1 MGNQVE
7 IICKNNG
14 KTLLV
19 DEGTALI
26 DIYKTAGVEL
36 PYQVL
41 CAQVNNRTR
50 DLSYRVYQPKQIM
63 FSDAS
68 HIMGMRMYVR
78 SLCFVLY
85 KAVTELFPG
94 TRLRIEHSVSNGYFC
109 CLNQREEIPH
119 DTVELLKE
127 RMREIIRRDLPFER
141 IQSTAEVAAEH
152 FREQDMCDK
161 IDLIET
167 LHPLYATYYKLGNL
181 YDVYYEYLLPST
193 GYLKVFDL
201 IKYHDGMLLIPPKRK
216 NPNELSEVVPQDKMF
231 NVFKD
236 NLKISEIVGLNNV
249 GDMNRAILKHTS
261 GDLIKVTEALHEKQ
275 ISRIADQITARH
287 NSQKGGARIILISG
301 PSSSGKTTFSKRL
314 SIQLMTNLLIPI
326 TISLDNYFL
335 DREHVWVQS
344 CLFAG
349 CLFPA
354 CVLRGSHF
362 TDVTFRN
369 CDLSNADLTGCSFQ
383 RVEFL
388 DCKLMGTNLSEA
400 TMQHVAF
407 ERCKAEFAN
416 FALGRLR
423 FVAHSQGVMRGAVFD
438 ECRLEKAS
446 FSRCDL
452 TQGEFRGTRL
462 RGLSFADSDIR
473 GIRVGEVDSF
483 ELKGLKIN
491 ALQAVDLVRLLGVEV
506 EE

>member
-127 RMREIIRRDLPFER
+127 RMRDIIRRDLPFER
-141 IQSTAEVAAEH
+141 IQSTAEVAARH

-301 PSSSGKTTFSKRL
+301 PSSSGKTTFPK
-314 SIQLMTNLLIPI
+314 
-326 TISLDNYFL
+326 
-335 DREHVWVQS
+335 
-344 CLFAG
+344 G
-349 CLFPA
+349 C
-354 CVLRGSHF
+354 RYNS
-362 TDVTFRN
+362 
-369 CDLSNADLTGCSFQ
+369 
-383 RVEFL
+383 
-388 DCKLMGTNLSEA
+388 
-400 TMQHVAF
+400 
-407 ERCKAEFAN
+407 
-416 FALGRLR
+416 
-423 FVAHSQGVMRGAVFD
+423 
-438 ECRLEKAS
+438 
-446 FSRCDL
+446 
-452 TQGEFRGTRL
+452 
-462 RGLSFADSDIR
+462 
-473 GIRVGEVDSF
+473 
-483 ELKGLKIN
+483 
-491 ALQAVDLVRLLGVEV
+491 
-506 EE
+506 

>member
-1 MGNQVE
+1 
-7 IICKNNG
+7 
-14 KTLLV
+14 
-19 DEGTALI
+19 
-26 DIYKTAGVEL
+26 
-36 PYQVL
+36 
-41 CAQVNNRTR
+41 
-50 DLSYRVYQPKQIM
+50 M

-127 RMREIIRRDLPFER
+127 RMRDIIRRDLPFER
-141 IQSTAEVAAEH
+141 IQSTAEVAARH

-335 DREHVWVQS
+335 DREQTPRDEKGDYDYES
-344 CLFAG
+344 LYALDLELFNRQ
-349 CLFPA
+349 L
-354 CVLRGSHF
+354 
-362 TDVTFRN
+362 N
-369 CDLSNADLTGCSFQ
+369 DLLQGKEVSLPTYNFETG
-383 RVEFL
+383 
-388 DCKLMGTNLSEA
+388 K
-400 TMQHVAF
+400 
-407 ERCKAEFAN
+407 K
-416 FALGRLR
+416 
-423 FVAHSQGVMRGAVFD
+423 
-438 ECRLEKAS
+438 
-446 FSRCDL
+446 
-452 TQGEFRGTRL
+452 EFRGNTL
-462 RGLSFADSDIR
+462 KMKDSDVLVLEGIHALNPALTPNIEEHQKFLIYVSALTTLSIDDHSWIPTADNRLLRRIIR
-473 GIRVGEVDSF
+473 DVKYRGTSAQKTIARWASVRAGEEKWIFPYQENADAMFNSSLLF
-483 ELKGLKIN
+483 ELAVIKQ
-491 ALQAVDLVRLLGVEV
+491 QAVPALMSVPENSSEYDTAKHLLKQLYYFLPL
-506 EE
+506 EENEIPSTSLLREFLGGSSFIY

>member
-1 MGNQVE
+1 MQITRPVPAADPVE
-7 IICKNNG
+7 YTDG
-14 KTLLV
+14 RALT
-19 DEGTALI
+19 EG
-26 DIYKTAGVEL
+26 
-36 PYQVL
+36 
-41 CAQVNNRTR
+41 
-50 DLSYRVYQPKQIM
+50 
-63 FSDAS
+63 
-68 HIMGMRMYVR
+68 
-78 SLCFVLY
+78 
-85 KAVTELFPG
+85 
-94 TRLRIEHSVSNGYFC
+94 
-109 CLNQREEIPH
+109 EEIAGGIFRGIVFPH
-119 DTVELLKE
+119 
-127 RMREIIRRDLPFER
+127 
-141 IQSTAEVAAEH
+141 
-152 FREQDMCDK
+152 
-161 IDLIET
+161 
-167 LHPLYATYYKLGNL
+167 
-181 YDVYYEYLLPST
+181 
-193 GYLKVFDL
+193 
-201 IKYHDGMLLIPPKRK
+201 
-216 NPNELSEVVPQDKMF
+216 
-231 NVFKD
+231 
-236 NLKISEIVGLNNV
+236 
-249 GDMNRAILKHTS
+249 
-261 GDLIKVTEALHEKQ
+261 
-275 ISRIADQITARH
+275 
-287 NSQKGGARIILISG
+287 
-301 PSSSGKTTFSKRL
+301 
-314 SIQLMTNLLIPI
+314 
-326 TISLDNYFL
+326 L

-438 ECRLEKAS
+438 
-446 FSRCDL
+446 L

-483 ELKGLKIN
+483 EIKGLKIN

>member
-1 MGNQVE
+1 M
-7 IICKNNG
+7 
-14 KTLLV
+14 
-19 DEGTALI
+19 
-26 DIYKTAGVEL
+26 
-36 PYQVL
+36 
-41 CAQVNNRTR
+41 R
-50 DLSYRVYQPKQIM
+50 D
-63 FSDAS
+63 
-68 HIMGMRMYVR
+68 
-78 SLCFVLY
+78 
-85 KAVTELFPG
+85 
-94 TRLRIEHSVSNGYFC
+94 
-109 CLNQREEIPH
+109 
-119 DTVELLKE
+119 
-127 RMREIIRRDLPFER
+127 IIRRDLPFER
-141 IQSTAEVAAEH
+141 IQSTAEVAARH

-335 DREHVWVQS
+335 DREQTPRDEKGDYDYES
-344 CLFAG
+344 LYALDLELFNRQ
-349 CLFPA
+349 L
-354 CVLRGSHF
+354 
-362 TDVTFRN
+362 N
-369 CDLSNADLTGCSFQ
+369 DLLQGKEVSLPTYNFETG
-383 RVEFL
+383 
-388 DCKLMGTNLSEA
+388 K
-400 TMQHVAF
+400 
-407 ERCKAEFAN
+407 K
-416 FALGRLR
+416 
-423 FVAHSQGVMRGAVFD
+423 
-438 ECRLEKAS
+438 
-446 FSRCDL
+446 
-452 TQGEFRGTRL
+452 EFRGNTL
-462 RGLSFADSDIR
+462 KMKDSDVLVLEGIHALNPALTPNIEEHQKFLIYVSALTTLSIDDHSWIPTADNRLLRRIIR
-473 GIRVGEVDSF
+473 DVKYRGTSAQKTIARWASVRAGEEKWIFPYQENADAMFNSSLLF
-483 ELKGLKIN
+483 ELAVIKQ
-491 ALQAVDLVRLLGVEV
+491 QAVPALMSVPENSSEYDTAKHLLKQLYYFLPL
-506 EE
+506 EENEIPSTSLLREFLGGSSFIY